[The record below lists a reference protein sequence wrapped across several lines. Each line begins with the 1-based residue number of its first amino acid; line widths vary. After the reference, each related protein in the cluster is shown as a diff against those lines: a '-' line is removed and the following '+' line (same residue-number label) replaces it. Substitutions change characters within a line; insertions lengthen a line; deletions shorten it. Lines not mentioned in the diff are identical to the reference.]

1 MSATA
6 LQADPRDRRIAE
18 LEAEN
23 GRLRSE
29 LARIRRGR
37 SSYAGRRQA
46 AIESG
51 TWQPFADTGPV
62 RDHIRAVMAA
72 TGITANAFANVAGVE
87 WMTVGAVLDGTRPTI
102 RTASAGKLMAVT
114 AETVEASA
122 QDARVD
128 AAGTRR
134 RLQALAVQG
143 WSVREVSRRSGTD
156 NNVLSQVRS
165 GEKTVVA
172 VKTRRAV
179 AAVYDKL
186 AATEPPLG
194 TRPEKTAAGRNRSA
208 AQRMG
213 WLSHWAWD
221 DDTIDDPAA
230 QPAEGHHRPGR
241 RLSGADLAAE
251 VRELLSFGL
260 SRADAADRLGVTLAA
275 AEKALERYPRT
286 EAGEAA

>member
-1 MSATA
+1 
-6 LQADPRDRRIAE
+6 
-18 LEAEN
+18 
-23 GRLRSE
+23 
-29 LARIRRGR
+29 
-37 SSYAGRRQA
+37 
-46 AIESG
+46 
-51 TWQPFADTGPV
+51 
-62 RDHIRAVMAA
+62 
-72 TGITANAFANVAGVE
+72 
-87 WMTVGAVLDGTRPTI
+87 MTVGAVLDGTRPTI
-102 RTASAGKLMAVT
+102 RTASAEKLMGVT

-128 AAGTRR
+128 AVGTRR

-143 WSVREVSRRSGTD
+143 WSVQEVSRRSGAD
-156 NNVLSQVRS
+156 HNVLSLVRS

-179 AAVYDKL
+179 AAVYDQL

-194 TRPEKTAAGRNRSA
+194 TRPQKTAAGRSRSA

-230 QPAEGHHRPGR
+230 QPAEGHHREG

-251 VRELLSFGL
+251 VRELISFGL
-260 SRADAADRLGVTLAA
+260 SRADAADRLHVTLAA
-275 AEKALERYPRT
+275 AEKSLERYPRT